1 MSERLDGRVAL
12 ITGAGR
18 GMGRSHALLMAKRG
32 ADIIVELQ
40 DGGIDQHVAR
50 HRRGGRTATPEE
62 ISYAVAWL
70 ASPETDFM
78 TGQVVA
84 PNGGMPLVGI

>member
-1 MSERLDGRVAL
+1 
-12 ITGAGR
+12 
-18 GMGRSHALLMAKRG
+18 MGWDMIKAIESKIPL
-32 ADIIVELQ
+32 
-40 DGGIDQHVAR
+40 
-50 HRRGGRTATPEE
+50 GGRTATPEE

-84 PNGGMPLVGI
+84 PNGGMPIVGI